1 MIIKKFVGKTEEEA
15 TLAAKK
21 ELGETLVIMNVR
33 KVKAKGPFAFLKAK
47 RVEVTAAVEDE
58 EEPLKQIRRIAQ
70 AQVAAQ
76 ERIQARKD
84 AERAAAVEA
93 ESGKKTQSAKTPEQI
108 VAEAGR
114 RTGLAPESSVGSRID
129 LRAADTG
136 FAESARSIESSRNIE
151 RKLDS
156 LQTLLE
162 NQFGKEERESREE
175 EPKAPDLGQEG
186 ERSILSDQ
194 LTEEEREVD
203 RFLKLLYNTMLDN
216 EVDERIANE
225 LIQDVSRAKVAHG
238 GIDHL
243 LSVVYQRMILKFGKA
258 EGILPCSGKS
268 HVIFFI
274 GPTGVGKTTTIAKIA
289 SSFSITGKKIA
300 LLTTDTYRIAAT
312 DQLRTYAGILG
323 VPFRVIYTEEELSI
337 AIEDFKD
344 CEYIFVDTAGH
355 SHKNEEFLGKQ
366 KNFFSALP
374 EETPTQS
381 FLVMSA
387 TTKYKD
393 LKKIVDN
400 YREISDFQLIFT
412 KLDETSSLGNL
423 LNMRLYSGA
432 PIAYITT
439 GQNVPDDIELFNAQ
453 KMVKQLLGG
462 VESEN

>member
-33 KVKAKGPFAFLKAK
+33 KVKANGPFAFLKAK

-76 ERIQARKD
+76 ERVQARKD
-84 AERAAAVEA
+84 AERAAAAEA
-93 ESGKKTQSAKTPEQI
+93 ESGKKAQSAKTPEQI

-114 RTGLAPESSVGSRID
+114 RTGLAPESSVGSHID

-243 LSVVYQRMILKFGKA
+243 LSVVYQ
-258 EGILPCSGKS
+258 
-268 HVIFFI
+268 
-274 GPTGVGKTTTIAKIA
+274 
-289 SSFSITGKKIA
+289 
-300 LLTTDTYRIAAT
+300 
-312 DQLRTYAGILG
+312 
-323 VPFRVIYTEEELSI
+323 
-337 AIEDFKD
+337 
-344 CEYIFVDTAGH
+344 
-355 SHKNEEFLGKQ
+355 
-366 KNFFSALP
+366 
-374 EETPTQS
+374 
-381 FLVMSA
+381 
-387 TTKYKD
+387 
-393 LKKIVDN
+393 
-400 YREISDFQLIFT
+400 
-412 KLDETSSLGNL
+412 
-423 LNMRLYSGA
+423 
-432 PIAYITT
+432 
-439 GQNVPDDIELFNAQ
+439 
-453 KMVKQLLGG
+453 
-462 VESEN
+462 